1 MNAMHAQNFELLV
14 DGVPYLIKATPYDFN
29 GQLRFTVSYN
39 GSEDYIFT
47 RDAEAGQLTA
57 IGTDVLDIP
66 DNLEQAI
73 SEKLSSITE

>member
-1 MNAMHAQNFELLV
+1 MFMQAQNFELLV
-14 DGVPYLIKATPYDFN
+14 DGVPYMIKATPYDFN

-57 IGTDVLDIP
+57 IGTEALDIP